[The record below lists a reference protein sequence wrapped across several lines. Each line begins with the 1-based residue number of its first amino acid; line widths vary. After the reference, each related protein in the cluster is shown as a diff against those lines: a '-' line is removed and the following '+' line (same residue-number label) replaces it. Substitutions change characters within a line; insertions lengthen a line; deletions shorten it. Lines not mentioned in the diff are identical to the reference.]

1 MPEGLV
7 DAMVTSLIALHDLKK
22 QMVCVTA
29 ELHRFILLNPKC
41 TAQMKLPLQTSCLSA
56 LKNSGRI

>member
-1 MPEGLV
+1 MPEGLI

-29 ELHRFILLNPKC
+29 ELHRFILLNSKC
-41 TAQMKLPLQTSCLSA
+41 TAQMKLPL
-56 LKNSGRI
+56 